1 MSRRLDIM
9 KGSPTLHSYAVDKFR
24 GVDLTSAPINV
35 AEGRAFNAP
44 NMIRD
49 TVGKVRKRMGYEI
62 YRTYADKING
72 IFQYGDHVLVHA
84 GQNLYLDGTTP
95 TLLGSSMA
103 NHKSNAFLMTYE
115 ETERD
120 LLMIL
125 DGTTLWCYF
134 EGNNLVIN
142 SIGTSSESISEGLH
156 TAASMATIPQVTVGR
171 APDGEGG
178 DSLDMVNMLT
188 DKYCDSFL
196 GTATA
201 TVYQL
206 SFFPLSSSTVT
217 AYKIS
222 SGGTW
227 SDITSTVSSVDTTTG
242 KVTFSTAPGEPP
254 VSGEDNVMIVASSTH
269 TGYSGRINGCQ
280 FGIIYGVAG
289 AWDRLFVSGNPSYPD
304 TDWYCNSANPLFWGD
319 WNYGEIGKT
328 TSPITGY
335 TIVNGY
341 LATHKEA
348 DDTDRNCYLR
358 TGEMTYQSNEG
369 NESVDLQTVKF
380 PITNIIQGT
389 GAIAPASF
397 AYMTEP
403 LYLTLD
409 GIYATT
415 PYEGNGIL
423 YAQKRSRLLEGALL
437 NEPHANLK
445 AASAVAYKEFYMLA
459 VGDKVYILDTLQRDT
474 SGLTKGS
481 QYQYEGYHWQLK
493 NAVRCWFKKDQRLYF
508 GAEDGNVYRFFS
520 DTKAGSSY
528 EDNGNA
534 ISAAWEFMHVGRFH
548 FEKTVKW
555 FAINGKCTAGASI
568 HLLYRKTDEEN
579 YGELTFEMPTAYFS
593 YSAFSSIFGYSG
605 FFYGG
610 SENPRTIGRKLKMK
624 KYDSCILSI
633 RNENALEG
641 FSLYALVLEY
651 IEGLHYKD
659 SL

>member
-1 MSRRLDIM
+1 MSRKLVNIS
-9 KGSPTLHSYAVDKFR
+9 GSPSLHSYAVDRFK

-49 TVGKVRKRMGYEI
+49 TVGKVRKRMGYEVFRS
-62 YRTYADKING
+62 YSGQING
-72 IFQYGDHVLVHA
+72 IFQYRDHTLVHA
-84 GQNLYLDGTTP
+84 GTKLYLDGTTP

-103 NHKSNAFLMTYE
+103 DHKSNAYLMTFE

-134 EGNNLVIN
+134 EGDDIVIN
-142 SIGTSSESISEGLH
+142 SVGTQSDTISAGLH
-156 TAASMATIPQVTVGR
+156 TAASMATVPQVTVGR
-171 APDGEGG
+171 APNGEGG

-188 DKYCDSFL
+188 DRYYDSFL
-196 GTATA
+196 CTAGTTEF
-201 TVYQL
+201 QL
-206 SFFPLSSSTVT
+206 SFFPLSSSTVA
-217 AYKIS
+217 AYKMTAD
-222 SGGTW
+222 GTW
-227 SDITSTVSSVDTTTG
+227 TNITSTVSNVDTATG
-242 KVTFSTAPGEPP
+242 KVTFSTAPGAPV
-254 VSGEDNVMIVASSTH
+254 VSGEDNLLILARSNH
-269 TGYSGRINGCQ
+269 EGYTDKINHCQ
-280 FGIIYGVAG
+280 FGIIYGAAG
-289 AWDRLFVSGNPSYPD
+289 AWDRLFISGNPDYQD

-341 LATHKEA
+341 LATHKEM
-348 DDTDRNCYLR
+348 DDTERNCYLR
-358 TGEMTYQSNEG
+358 SGLMTYQSNEG
-369 NESVDLQTVKF
+369 NEPVDLQTVKF
-380 PITNIIQGT
+380 PITDIIQGT

-437 NEPHANLK
+437 NETQADLR
-445 AASAVAYKEFYMLA
+445 AAAAIAYKEFYMLA
-459 VGDKVYILDTLQRDT
+459 VGNEVYILDTLQRDT

-481 QYQYEGYHWQLK
+481 QYQYEAYHWRLHD
-493 NAVRCWFKKDQRLYF
+493 AVRCWFKKDQRLYF
-508 GAEDGNVYRFFS
+508 GAADGNVYRFFNDENAS
-520 DTKAGSSY
+520 SSY
-528 EDNGNA
+528 VDNGVA

-548 FEKTVKW
+548 MEKTARW
-555 FAINGKCTAGASI
+555 FALNGKCTAGASM
-568 HLLYRKTDEEN
+568 HLFYRRTDDDY
-579 YGELTFEMPTAYFS
+579 YGELVFDMPTAYFS
-593 YSAFSSIFGYSG
+593 YSGFSYVFGYGG

-610 SENPRTIGRKLKMK
+610 SDNPRTIGRKLKLK

-633 RNENALEG
+633 RNENPREG

-651 IEGLHYKD
+651 VEGLHYKD